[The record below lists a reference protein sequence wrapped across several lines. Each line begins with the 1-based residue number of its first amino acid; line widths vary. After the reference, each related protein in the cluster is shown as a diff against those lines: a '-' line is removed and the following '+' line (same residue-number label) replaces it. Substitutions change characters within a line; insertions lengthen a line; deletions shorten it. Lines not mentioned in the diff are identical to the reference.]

1 MATMTTT
8 ATTIS
13 LDELVENL
21 PEIIGRVRQHH
32 ERFIVRQ
39 GEDIIMLLEPPV
51 QRKGITVDELVS
63 RIGNLQMPG
72 DGFGDVLE
80 AIHASQGY
88 AEVPEWPD

>member
-1 MATMTTT
+1 MTSTT
-8 ATTIS
+8 TTIS

-21 PEIIGRVRQHH
+21 SDIIERVRQHH

-63 RIGNLQMPG
+63 RIGNLRMPG
-72 DGFGDVLE
+72 DGFGDDLE
-80 AIHASQGY
+80 EIHAAQGY
-88 AEVPEWPD
+88 AEVPKWPD

>member
-1 MATMTTT
+1 MNTT

-13 LDELVENL
+13 PDELAENL
-21 PEIIGRVRQHH
+21 PNIMERVRQNH

-63 RIGNLQMPG
+63 RIGNLKMPR
-72 DGFGDVLE
+72 DGFGDDLE

-88 AEVPEWPD
+88 AKIPEWPD